1 MEENVKKGS
10 RASTM
15 ARDGMEVK
23 RRRRAEQARNRRIFI
38 RVSEREFGEIR
49 DAANAKGVS
58 ISRYLVEAHETSQN
72 LEAARRKCEAG
83 PVVEQLKAIRTEI
96 WHIGHNV
103 NQIAHN
109 VNRDMSASLADE
121 HSAAKA
127 VRDCA
132 RLFDKASGII
142 KDSSGQ
148 ND

>member
-1 MEENVKKGS
+1 MGAES
-10 RASTM
+10 
-15 ARDGMEVK
+15 K
-23 RRRRAEQARNRRIFI
+23 RKQAKRLDQTRGRQIHI
-38 RVSEREFGEIR
+38 RVSDQDFDEIR